1 MAAAAAR
8 TGLPPADHDP
18 LEGAES
24 ESEEEVESGEERGGD
39 GSEAETLADLY
50 GPDAGSDEDPSF
62 DPAADKRAVGEA
74 ALWSGMARLS
84 ISARKGRKGP
94 VALEMGNEDIDLLAM
109 VDKLMHDGQLE
120 KLKVYECKAYLRIH
134 KLRLGG
140 KKEELL
146 NRIRDHI
153 EVKLFG
159 DVKYPVSSFVLNCK
173 GDACKGDVVMFEQ
186 NIYRRKKGDPRGIK
200 GRLCGQRTNA
210 GRIIKESYGTAKQ
223 QHTFTVEI
231 FWSKGYKPWPPLH
244 PLLIKG
250 RNLYKDKTMRQP
262 WPDEKERSRVLEEK
276 HARGFQ
282 ARKSRE
288 VRIHEKE
295 IDKMRRFN
303 RLKDNKS
310 KGKEN
315 MNQISSQ
322 TVVPQQK
329 VVSTDTVDQRF
340 DKGRTDSLPQGE
352 PGNARQ
358 QQISSK
364 QNPAIHLFHQQFLY
378 QGPSVQ
384 HGKPEKTRQQ
394 QILSRPTT
402 SEQIFKHPTQHDNHR
417 PTPAQQMFK
426 NPQEHNNHR
435 QQQNKVLPQEGTTKT
450 VSILGRAPC
459 LHYGGSGNAVQQQKV
474 SKPTPMEQIRNQS
487 QPLKREH
494 HNLVL
499 PQEDAKKGTNRVH
512 SIDHG
517 KAPCLQYAGPGNAM
531 QQQSSRPA
539 LPQQIKNPPQPPKHQ
554 HTEVLRQEDGNRTY
568 RVEPVDRRNNN
579 YHNTT
584 YDESAFQRRGT
595 QDAKTHQHGSSG
607 QPHAHGDSQWHQP
620 LRPRIQDFSSRN
632 QEGDYRDHRQ
642 TTREQYNPQER
653 HHHNQHGRGQMIQ
666 EQYQPQKIHHQN
678 EHDSWRMNQNQYHPQ
693 ENHHQNGHDSWRM
706 NHNQYHPQENH
717 HQNYRYTQ
725 QFPAPKMC
733 RYYQQGLRCPYEG
746 NCKFSHGS

>member
-1 MAAAAAR
+1 MAAATAR
-8 TGLPPADHDP
+8 TGLPPAEDDP

-24 ESEEEVESGEERGGD
+24 ESEEEVESDEERGDD
-39 GSEAETLADLY
+39 GSGAETLADLY

-62 DPAADKRAVGEA
+62 DPAADKLAVGEA
-74 ALWSGMARLS
+74 ALWAGMARLS

-94 VALEMGNEDIDLLAM
+94 VALEVGNEDTDLLAM
-109 VDKLMHDGQLE
+109 VDKLMRDGQLE

-146 NRIRDHI
+146 NRIRDHT
-153 EVKLFG
+153 EVKNSG

-186 NIYRRKKGDPRGIK
+186 NIYKRKKGDPRGIK

-262 WPDEKERSRVLEEK
+262 WPDEQERSRVLQEK

-282 ARKSRE
+282 ARKSRD

-340 DKGRTDSLPQGE
+340 NKGRTDSLQQGE
-352 PGNARQ
+352 PEKARQ
-358 QQISSK
+358 QQLSSK
-364 QNPAIHLFHQQFLY
+364 QNPAVHLFHQQFLN

-394 QILSRPTT
+394 QILARP
-402 SEQIFKHPTQHDNHR
+402 SPAQQIFKHPAQHDNHR
-417 PTPAQQMFK
+417 PTPALQMFK
-426 NPQEHNNHR
+426 NPQGHNNQL
-435 QQQNKVLPQEGTTKT
+435 QQQNKVLPQVGTTKT
-450 VSILGRAPC
+450 FSILGQAPC
-459 LHYGGSGNAVQQQKV
+459 LQYGGSGNAVQQQKL
-474 SKPTPMEQIRNQS
+474 SKPTPTEQIRNQS
-487 QPLKREH
+487 QPLKHEH
-494 HNLVL
+494 QNLVL
-499 PQEDAKKGTNRVH
+499 PQEDAKKGTNKVH

-517 KAPCLQYAGPGNAM
+517 KAPCLQYVGSGNAR
-531 QQQSSRPA
+531 QQQSSRLA

-568 RVEPVDRRNNN
+568 RVEPVDRQNNN
-579 YHNTT
+579 YHNTR
-584 YDESAFQRRGT
+584 YDVTAFQRHGT
-595 QDAKTHQHGSSG
+595 QHAKTHQHGSNG
-607 QPHAHGDSQWHQP
+607 HPYAHVDSQWHQP
-620 LRPRIQDFSSRN
+620 LKPRIQDFSSRN

-642 TTREQYNPQER
+642 TTREQYNPQGR
-653 HHHNQHGRGQMIQ
+653 HHHNQYGHGQMIQ
-666 EQYQPQKIHHQN
+666 DQYQPQKT
-678 EHDSWRMNQNQYHPQ
+678 
-693 ENHHQNGHDSWRM
+693 HHQNGHDSWRM

-717 HQNYRYTQ
+717 AQ
-725 QFPAPKMC
+725 QFPAPKAC
-733 RYYQQGLRCPYEG
+733 RYYQQGLWCPYEG
-746 NCKFSHGS
+746 SCKFSHGS

>member
-1 MAAAAAR
+1 
-8 TGLPPADHDP
+8 
-18 LEGAES
+18 
-24 ESEEEVESGEERGGD
+24 
-39 GSEAETLADLY
+39 
-50 GPDAGSDEDPSF
+50 
-62 DPAADKRAVGEA
+62 
-74 ALWSGMARLS
+74 MARLS

-159 DVKYPVSSFVLNCK
+159 DVKYPVPSFVLNCK

-186 NIYRRKKGDPRGIK
+186 NIYRRKKGDPHGIK

-303 RLKDNKS
+303 R
-310 KGKEN
+310 
-315 MNQISSQ
+315 
-322 TVVPQQK
+322 
-329 VVSTDTVDQRF
+329 F

-426 NPQEHNNHR
+426 NPQEHNNHQ

-487 QPLKREH
+487 QPLKHEH

-517 KAPCLQYAGPGNAM
+517 KAPCLQYAGPGNVM

-584 YDESAFQRRGT
+584 YDESAFERRGT

>member
-1 MAAAAAR
+1 
-8 TGLPPADHDP
+8 
-18 LEGAES
+18 
-24 ESEEEVESGEERGGD
+24 
-39 GSEAETLADLY
+39 
-50 GPDAGSDEDPSF
+50 
-62 DPAADKRAVGEA
+62 
-74 ALWSGMARLS
+74 
-84 ISARKGRKGP
+84 
-94 VALEMGNEDIDLLAM
+94 
-109 VDKLMHDGQLE
+109 
-120 KLKVYECKAYLRIH
+120 
-134 KLRLGG
+134 
-140 KKEELL
+140 
-146 NRIRDHI
+146 
-153 EVKLFG
+153 
-159 DVKYPVSSFVLNCK
+159 
-173 GDACKGDVVMFEQ
+173 
-186 NIYRRKKGDPRGIK
+186 
-200 GRLCGQRTNA
+200 
-210 GRIIKESYGTAKQ
+210 
-223 QHTFTVEI
+223 
-231 FWSKGYKPWPPLH
+231 
-244 PLLIKG
+244 
-250 RNLYKDKTMRQP
+250 
-262 WPDEKERSRVLEEK
+262 
-276 HARGFQ
+276 
-282 ARKSRE
+282 
-288 VRIHEKE
+288 
-295 IDKMRRFN
+295 
-303 RLKDNKS
+303 
-310 KGKEN
+310 

-426 NPQEHNNHR
+426 NPQEHNNHQ

-487 QPLKREH
+487 QPLKHEH

-517 KAPCLQYAGPGNAM
+517 KAPCLQYAGPGNVM

-584 YDESAFQRRGT
+584 YDESAFERRGT

-693 ENHHQNGHDSWRM
+693 ENHHQ
-706 NHNQYHPQENH
+706 
-717 HQNYRYTQ
+717 

>member
-1 MAAAAAR
+1 
-8 TGLPPADHDP
+8 
-18 LEGAES
+18 
-24 ESEEEVESGEERGGD
+24 
-39 GSEAETLADLY
+39 
-50 GPDAGSDEDPSF
+50 
-62 DPAADKRAVGEA
+62 
-74 ALWSGMARLS
+74 MARLS

-282 ARKSRE
+282 ARKSRD

-303 RLKDNKS
+303 RFN
-310 KGKEN
+310 E
-315 MNQISSQ
+315 
-322 TVVPQQK
+322 
-329 VVSTDTVDQRF
+329 
-340 DKGRTDSLPQGE
+340 GRSDSLQQGE

-364 QNPAIHLFHQQFLY
+364 QNPAVHLFHQQFLY
-378 QGPSVQ
+378 QGPSIQ
-384 HGKPEKTRQQ
+384 HGNPEKTRQQ

-426 NPQEHNNHR
+426 NPQEHNNHQ
-435 QQQNKVLPQEGTTKT
+435 QQQNKVLPQEGSTKT

-459 LHYGGSGNAVQQQKV
+459 LHYGGSGNAVQQQKL

-487 QPLKREH
+487 QPLKHEH
-494 HNLVL
+494 QNLVL

-517 KAPCLQYAGPGNAM
+517 KAPCLQYAEPGNAM

-568 RVEPVDRRNNN
+568 RVEPIDRRNNN
-579 YHNTT
+579 YHNIT
-584 YDESAFQRRGT
+584 YDESAFQHRGT
-595 QDAKTHQHGSSG
+595 QHAKTHQHGSNG
-607 QPHAHGDSQWHQP
+607 HPHAHGDSQWHQP

-642 TTREQYNPQER
+642 TAREQYNPQEG
-653 HHHNQHGRGQMIQ
+653 HHHNQHGHGQMIQ

-678 EHDSWRMNQNQYHPQ
+678 GHDTWRINHNQYHPQ

-717 HQNYRYTQ
+717 HQNYRYAQ

>member
-1 MAAAAAR
+1 
-8 TGLPPADHDP
+8 
-18 LEGAES
+18 
-24 ESEEEVESGEERGGD
+24 
-39 GSEAETLADLY
+39 
-50 GPDAGSDEDPSF
+50 
-62 DPAADKRAVGEA
+62 
-74 ALWSGMARLS
+74 MARLS
-84 ISARKGRKGP
+84 ISARKGRKAP

-295 IDKMRRFN
+295 IDKLRRFN
-303 RLKDNKS
+303 RFN
-310 KGKEN
+310 E
-315 MNQISSQ
+315 
-322 TVVPQQK
+322 
-329 VVSTDTVDQRF
+329 
-340 DKGRTDSLPQGE
+340 GRSDSLQQGE

-364 QNPAIHLFHQQFLY
+364 QNPAVHLFHQQFLY
-378 QGPSVQ
+378 QGPSIQ

-426 NPQEHNNHR
+426 NPQEHNNHQ
-435 QQQNKVLPQEGTTKT
+435 QQQNKVLPPEGTTKT

-487 QPLKREH
+487 QPLKHEH

-539 LPQQIKNPPQPPKHQ
+539 LPQQIKNPPQPAKHQ

-568 RVEPVDRRNNN
+568 RVEPVDRLNNN
-579 YHNTT
+579 YHNTM
-584 YDESAFQRRGT
+584 YDESAFQRCGA
-595 QDAKTHQHGSSG
+595 QDAKTHQHGPNG
-607 QPHAHGDSQWHQP
+607 HPHAHGDSQWHQP
-620 LRPRIQDFSSRN
+620 FRPRIQDFSSRN

-678 EHDSWRMNQNQYHPQ
+678 GHDSWRMNHNQYHPQ

-717 HQNYRYTQ
+717 HQNYRYAQ